1 MDASSVLDDLSD
13 YEVISDRSLD
23 SSLADLNFHCAS
35 ASEIFEP
42 PPSVAAQERW
52 PTTRWEPED
61 VREFVRRALDASAY
75 SKYNSQDA
83 GRQHVRVYVD
93 GLWDGFNTAHA
104 LQLRQAKLAFPSVY
118 LMVGVFS
125 DEDCR
130 QHGSPAA
137 SPHVERCEVLR
148 HCRWV
153 DEIISEAPWQL
164 NDAFILGR
172 RIDYVAIDE
181 GTSVDPACDKVR
193 LRGYDAVKSLGKVIP
208 TRRTF
213 GVTRPQAPSRLST
226 PVVQNS
232 RPLPAVQSPFNAPI
246 DDSYPPEQS
255 VSEQE
260 TTTSLPEQG
269 LRVSVERKGREVDD
283 DEPPSPP
290 SPSF

>member
-1 MDASSVLDDLSD
+1 MDASSVLGDDSD
-13 YEVISDRSLD
+13 YEVISERSLD
-23 SSLADLNFHCAS
+23 SSLADLNLHCAS

-42 PPSVAAQERW
+42 PPSAAAQERW
-52 PTTRWEPED
+52 PTTRWSPED
-61 VREFVRRALDASAY
+61 VREHVRRALDASAY
-75 SKYNSQDA
+75 SKYNNQGS
-83 GRQHVRVYVD
+83 GREHVRVYVD

-125 DEDCR
+125 DDDCR
-130 QHGSPAA
+130 QHGSPAIA
-137 SPHVERCEVLR
+137 PHVERCEVVR

-153 DEIISEAPWQL
+153 DEVIGDAPWQL

-213 GVTRPQAPSRLST
+213 GVTRPQSRLAT
-226 PVVQNS
+226 PVVQSS
-232 RPLPAVQSPFNAPI
+232 RPLPNVQSPPPSQLA
-246 DDSYPPEQS
+246 DDGAYPPEQDLPLS
-255 VSEQE
+255 IE
-260 TTTSLPEQG
+260 TKARQA
-269 LRVSVERKGREVDD
+269 VDD
-283 DEPPSPP
+283 ELPPTPPSPY
-290 SPSF
+290 